1 MSKETFDVE
10 LKDFH
15 DPGMLHTWLVEDAK
29 AFFYNPGAAS
39 EHDRHLNFGLN
50 YKEWLALYF
59 DVLGLDRSGLDK
71 FVAENPSEAEHNF
84 IGGFDE
90 DMPSYPMLSRID
102 NILHDAVF
110 EGDEVE
116 QLREECLRVKAGTSN
131 IVASRGLD
139 KLIHI
144 CDWARR
150 LNLNIFLMCD

>member
-1 MSKETFDVE
+1 MSKEIFDNE

-39 EHDRHLNFGLN
+39 ERDRHLNFGLN
-50 YKEWLALYF
+50 HKEWLALYF
-59 DVLGLDRSGLDK
+59 DVLGLNRSGFDK
-71 FVAENPSEAEHNF
+71 LVGEHPSEAQNNF
-84 IGGFDE
+84 ISGFDE
-90 DMPSYPMLSRID
+90 EIPDYPMLSRID
-102 NILHDAVF
+102 NILHDAIF

-116 QLREECLRVKAGTSN
+116 QLRQECLRVKSGTTNVS
-131 IVASRGLD
+131 ALRGLE

-144 CDWARR
+144 CDWVRS